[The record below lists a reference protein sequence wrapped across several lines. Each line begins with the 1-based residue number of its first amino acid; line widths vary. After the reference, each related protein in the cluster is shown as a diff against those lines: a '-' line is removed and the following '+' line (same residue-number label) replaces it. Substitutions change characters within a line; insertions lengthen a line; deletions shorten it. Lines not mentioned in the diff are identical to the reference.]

1 MAETKNKTYQETELC
16 PKSGWGMLA
25 VSLLLY
31 VLALVLLIAGGI
43 MLDAGRSIGAVL
55 FVPGILWVC
64 LGWILFLGLKTVRPN
79 EALVL
84 TLFGRYIGTVKQEGF
99 YYVNPFCSVM
109 YPGKG
114 EVPAAAVTATAD
126 GEVKASAT
134 PTVRKTVSL
143 KAQAFDNNKQKINDE
158 LGNPIEV
165 GIVVAWQVVDTA
177 KAVFNVDNYPHYVQ
191 LQADSALRDVVRLYP
206 YDSFEG
212 REISLRSDAAVVS
225 ERIEAELQK
234 RVEIAGI
241 RILDARITHL
251 AYAPEIAPVMLQRQ
265 QAEAVI
271 EARQKIVEGAVG
283 MVEMALNRLGEK
295 DICTLDD
302 ERRAQMVSNLLVVLC
317 GDKGAQPVVNSGSIY

>member
-31 VLALVLLIAGGI
+31 VLAFVLLIAGGI
-43 MLDAGRSIGAVL
+43 MLDAGRGIGAAL

-79 EALVL
+79 EAVVL

-99 YYVNPFCSVM
+99 YFVNPFCGVM

-114 EVPAAAVTATAD
+114 ETPSVTTTED
-126 GEVKASAT
+126 GELKVASTAN
-134 PTVRKTVSL
+134 VRRTISL
-143 KAQAFDNNKQKINDE
+143 KAQVFDNNKQKINDA

-165 GIVVAWQVVDTA
+165 GIVVAWQVEDTA

-212 REISLRSDAAVVS
+212 HAVSLRADAAEVS

-234 RVEIAGI
+234 RVDMAGI

-283 MVEMALNRLGEK
+283 MVEMALDRLSERE
-295 DICTLDD
+295 ICTLDD